1 MATRDKGEIRYL
13 EDVELTA
20 RRARTHI
27 GIIRDPD
34 HDQPWIVAISEK
46 PGYLTTLDYLGRWG
60 IEPMFPNFKSRG
72 FPKSHW
78 AKLHSTNP
86 IEQLNKEVK
95 RRADVIGIFP
105 NEDITTSPGRSAPP
119 RSGGP

>member
-46 PGYLTTLDYLGRWG
+46 PGYLTTLAYFGRWG

-78 AKLHSTNP
+78 AKLHSVAST
-86 IEQLNKEVK
+86 EV
-95 RRADVIGIFP
+95 VEFWSWGG
-105 NEDITTSPGRSAPP
+105 GRSSAH
-119 RSGGP
+119 SGARRPLGGHRASG